1 MKYNFLLIG
10 ENIQT
15 PWIALLQEV
24 LSTVG
29 RLSMVAEK
37 ESLTAIMHNCYDL
50 IIIDARVVDNITQL
64 LSHIRTQQSDARIIV
79 TTASPTWTRAREALQ
94 AGADDY
100 IDQALNKEKLANKIK
115 ALLEAPSLFRQ
126 I

>member
-15 PWIALLQEV
+15 PWIVLLQEV

-37 ESLTAIMHNCYDL
+37 ESLAAIMHNYYDL